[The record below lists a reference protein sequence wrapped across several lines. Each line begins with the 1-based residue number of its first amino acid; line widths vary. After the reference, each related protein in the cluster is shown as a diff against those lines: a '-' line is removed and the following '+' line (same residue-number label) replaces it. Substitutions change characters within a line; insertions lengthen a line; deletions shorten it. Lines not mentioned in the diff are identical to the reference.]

1 MKVLLV
7 FGTRPEAIKL
17 APVIRA
23 LAARAPALRTVI
35 CVTAQHRA
43 MLDQILRLFRI
54 VPDHDLDLMRSD
66 QDHLE
71 VLEEALRGV
80 RQVMD
85 RERPDLVLVQGDTTT
100 ALAAA
105 LAAGYRRVP
114 VAHVEAGL
122 RTHDPAQ
129 PFPEEINRRLTAA
142 LAALHFAPTEAARAN
157 LRAEGV
163 PDSAIFVTG
172 NTGIDALLM
181 TVDRGYRFRDGV
193 LAGLDF
199 AKTKVILVTAHR
211 RESFGPPLAQICRA
225 IRALVETRPEVAVVF
240 PVHPNPH
247 VQPIVHGEL
256 GALERVHLVPPL
268 DYEAFVQVL
277 DRAHLV
283 LTDSG
288 GIQEEAPCLGKPVVV
303 LRRLTERPEALAAGS
318 AVLAGTDPGDILRE
332 TSRLLDDPAAYAD
345 RAVPRTPFGDG
356 QAAGRIAEVIASWAD
371 RQRRTD
377 APGA

>member
-1 MKVLLV
+1 MKILLV

-23 LAARAPALRTVI
+23 LAARAPALGTVV

-71 VLEEALRGV
+71 VLDEALVGV
-80 RQVMD
+80 SRVVD

-114 VAHVEAGL
+114 VGHVEAGL

-129 PFPEEINRRLTAA
+129 PFPEEINRRLTAD
-142 LAALHFAPTEAARAN
+142 LATLHFAPTEAARAN

-163 PDSAIFVTG
+163 PEGAIFVTG

-181 TVDRGYRFRDGV
+181 TVDRGYRFGDPV

-211 RESFGPPLAQICRA
+211 RESFGRPLADICRA
-225 IRALVETRPEVAVVF
+225 IRTLVEARPEVAVVF

-247 VQPIVHGEL
+247 VHPLVHGEL
-256 GALERVHLVPPL
+256 GALERVHLVSPL
-268 DYEAFVQVL
+268 DYEAFVQLL

-288 GIQEEAPCLGKPVVV
+288 GIQEEAPCLGKPVLV
-303 LRRLTERPEALAAGS
+303 LRRVTERPEALAAGS
-318 AVLAGTDPGDILRE
+318 AVLVGTDPEAIVRE
-332 TSRLLDDPAAYAD
+332 TARLLDDPAAYAD
-345 RAVPRTPFGDG
+345 RAVPRTLFGDG
-356 QAAGRIAEVIASWAD
+356 RAAGRIAEIIVAWAD
-371 RQRRTD
+371 RGR
-377 APGA
+377 GADGRGA

>member
-129 PFPEEINRRLTAA
+129 PFPEEINRRLTAG